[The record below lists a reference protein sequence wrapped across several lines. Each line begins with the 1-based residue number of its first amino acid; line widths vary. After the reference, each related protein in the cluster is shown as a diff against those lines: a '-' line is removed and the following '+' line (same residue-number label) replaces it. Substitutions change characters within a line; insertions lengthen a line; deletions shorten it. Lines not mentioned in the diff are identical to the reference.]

1 MTPRDTVFVDP
12 LVRRTA
18 DVSAKLARWMKDRK
32 LPVEAEPETHD
43 ALQQLRLSGP
53 QIVPNVHQAVTAFD
67 ADSAA
72 MLALTEIDA
81 CVDAMHTLLSAL
93 PTDTRAFSVVDD
105 LMSLRD
111 DVEGRFPDA
120 RRKLTAIS
128 EDMDEMAGTGA
139 HRFGH

>member
-1 MTPRDTVFVDP
+1 MTPTDTVFVDP
-12 LVRRTA
+12 LARRTA
-18 DVSAKLARWMKDRK
+18 EVSAKLSRWLKDRK
-32 LPVEAEPETHD
+32 VPVDASPETHD
-43 ALQQLRLSGP
+43 ALQQLRQFSP
-53 QIVPNVHQAVTAFD
+53 QLVPNVHQAVTAFD
-67 ADSAA
+67 GESSSI
-72 MLALTEIDA
+72 LALTDIDA

-128 EDMDEMAGTGA
+128 EDTDELAGTGA